1 MSADQML
8 VDTASRIFADHCDKA
23 LLDASEAGRFSE
35 SLREVLAENGF
46 FELAMRDSGFA
57 LADAFAVLRVAGQHA
72 VPLPLAEIMLANRW
86 LNQADEVATV
96 GLGIGE
102 VIADAPWAR
111 SAQVVLG
118 IAHSGASAIVVRNG
132 AVTEGANLAGE
143 SRDAVAVRDPADLD
157 CGEDACYELLALARV
172 AQTAGSLE
180 RILELCLSY
189 ANEREQFGRPIAK
202 FQAVQH
208 NLAVL
213 AAEVAAAVRAGDAA
227 VAALGGP
234 RQRLEIAA
242 AKARVGEAAGVVAEI
257 AHQVHGAMGFT
268 HEHQLHHFT
277 RRAWAWRD
285 EFGND
290 GYWRRQLGTQLAVI
304 GADGVWDFIATRG

>member
-1 MSADQML
+1 ML